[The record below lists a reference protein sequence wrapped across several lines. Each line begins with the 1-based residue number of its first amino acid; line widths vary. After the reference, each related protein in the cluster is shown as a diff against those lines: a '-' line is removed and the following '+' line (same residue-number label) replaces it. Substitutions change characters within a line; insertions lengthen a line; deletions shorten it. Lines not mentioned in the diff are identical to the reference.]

1 MNFDLN
7 TNNYNIEELIQMF
20 ELPPQFDKNIVEI
33 KEAKLR
39 ESILKNNQINYDTK
53 EKTIHFIVKA
63 KNLILNSN
71 KLLYTQDTPFEQKLE
86 QLYNILISLSDNC

>member
-53 EKTIHFIVKA
+53 EKLYKIRPFR
-63 KNLILNSN
+63 LIN
-71 KLLYTQDTPFEQKLE
+71 KDDL
-86 QLYNILISLSDNC
+86 